1 MAWRESAAIKMEQCR
16 SRKTDRDEPMAG
28 LRRDR
33 PNYAKNIYLSFFS
46 VCSFLRSWRG
56 QAMLCHDR
64 LCPRLLTRLLWCPP
78 HATGGGRRRGRKRP
92 SSLSSSSFLLITSW
106 EDEEREETI
115 RKEEEEAGGGSM
127 ASQPWRR
134 RRRRSTVEEEAG
146 WKNQPLNC
154 IHS

>member
-1 MAWRESAAIKMEQCR
+1 MAWRESEAIKMEQCR

-33 PNYAKNIYLSFFS
+33 PNYTKNIYLPFFS

-56 QAMLCHDR
+56 KAMLCHDR

-92 SSLSSSSFLLITSW
+92 SSSLSSSSFLLITSW
-106 EDEEREETI
+106 KDEEREETI
-115 RKEEEEAGGGSM
+115 RKEEEAAGGGSM

-134 RRRRSTVEEEAG
+134 RRRRSTVEKEEA
-146 WKNQPLNC
+146 
-154 IHS
+154 